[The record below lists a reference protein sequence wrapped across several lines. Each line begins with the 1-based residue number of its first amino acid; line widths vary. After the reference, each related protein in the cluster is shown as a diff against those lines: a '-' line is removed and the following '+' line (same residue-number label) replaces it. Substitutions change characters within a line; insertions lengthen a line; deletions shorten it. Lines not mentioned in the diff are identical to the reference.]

1 MDPIIQALLDTP
13 LTNAQLRRQNKLCTA
28 HQALLNRVLPPGR
41 WQGIISK
48 SLEMLLSGERIDPDK
63 KKAILA
69 MLSWVNSTM
78 DYFAKKS
85 GEIMAAES
93 RGEVLNINWD
103 WDKFLLTYPDY
114 TLWDLTETKVEN
126 YILPATGYH
135 D

>member
-1 MDPIIQALLDTP
+1 
-13 LTNAQLRRQNKLCTA
+13 
-28 HQALLNRVLPPGR
+28 
-41 WQGIISK
+41 
-48 SLEMLLSGERIDPDK
+48 
-63 KKAILA
+63 LA

-126 YILPATGYH
+126 YILPATGYY